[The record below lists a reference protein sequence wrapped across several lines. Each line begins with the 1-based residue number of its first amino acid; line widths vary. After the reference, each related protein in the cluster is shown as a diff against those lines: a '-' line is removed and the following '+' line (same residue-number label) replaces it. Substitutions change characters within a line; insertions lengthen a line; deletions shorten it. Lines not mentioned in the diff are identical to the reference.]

1 MKTVGEGNGSGAD
14 IFAPLL
20 VDDAEAQQRLHARL
34 VAAADAEGI
43 LDVAYRTIETPIGS
57 LLLAATD
64 RGLVRV
70 AFESEDHDSVLAALS
85 QLISPRVLKAPER
98 LDTVAR
104 EIDQYFDRRRDA
116 FDLPLDLRL
125 ARGFRR
131 EVLTHLLEIDYG
143 TTATY
148 AWVAAAAGKPNAVR
162 AAGSACANNPIPV
175 VVPCHRVVRS
185 DGSVGRYAG
194 GTEVKQT
201 LLALEA
207 SA

>member
-1 MKTVGEGNGSGAD
+1 MKKVGEDNGSGAD

-20 VDDAEAQQRLHARL
+20 VDDAEAQRRLHARL

-85 QLISPRVLKAPER
+85 RRISPRVLKAPDR

-116 FDLPLDLRL
+116 FDVPLDLRL

-131 EVLTHLLEIDYG
+131 EVLTHLLEIGYG
-143 TTATY
+143 KTATY

-185 DGSVGRYAG
+185 DGSVGGYAG
-194 GTEVKQT
+194 GTEVKRT

>member
-1 MKTVGEGNGSGAD
+1 MKTVGEGNGSGAGV
-14 IFAPLL
+14 FAPLL

-85 QLISPRVLKAPER
+85 ERISPRVLKAPER

-116 FDLPLDLRL
+116 FDVPLDLRL

-131 EVLTHLLEIDYG
+131 EVLTHLLEIGYG
-143 TTATY
+143 KTATY

-185 DGSVGRYAG
+185 DGSVGGYAG

>member
-116 FDLPLDLRL
+116 FDVPLDLRL